1 MTMLRNALAWFDQLT
16 ADVFWTSATSYP
28 ALVLLGLVAGVAFV
42 VAHLP
47 LVEKLFPPVAPYI
60 RAASLASV
68 VAASALLFLV
78 GFRVADARREV
89 DQLRT
94 ELLWKTVQ
102 IENLDATARDAERLR
117 QQADAR
123 LAETKGQLD
132 EWRTIYGDKPEAACA
147 FTPDDLGRLR
157 VLQRRRARQP

>member
-1 MTMLRNALAWFDQLT
+1 MTVLQHALGWFDQLT
-16 ADVFWTSATSYP
+16 ANVFWTLATAVP
-28 ALVLLGLVAGVAFV
+28 TLALLGLVAAAAFV

-47 LVEKLFPPVAPYI
+47 LVEKLFPPIAPYI
-60 RAASLASV
+60 RAASLVSV
-68 VAASALLFLV
+68 VASSALLFLI
-78 GFRVADARREV
+78 GFRVADSRSEV
-89 DQLRT
+89 ERLRT
-94 ELLWKTVQ
+94 ELLWKSVQ

-132 EWRTIYGDKPEAACA
+132 EWRTIYGEKPEAACA

-157 VLQRRRARQP
+157 VLQRRRARPH